1 MACTVALALAPIYR
15 ATHPRPVHC
24 LAGTLFYSWD
34 WGWGGCVLCA
44 SLELHWLGGRQD
56 RLVAATEEGGEV
68 VVWIVGS
75 AEEVNLYVVTHI
87 HCEGSVCFVLC
98 G

>member
-1 MACTVALALAPIYR
+1 MACGAALTLAPIYR

-24 LAGTLFYSWD
+24 LASALFYSRS
-34 WGWGGCVLCA
+34 WGGCVLCA
-44 SLELHWLGGRQD
+44 SLELHWLGGGQD

-75 AEEVNLYVVTHI
+75 AEEVNLYVVAHI
-87 HCEGSVCFVLC
+87 HCEGSVCAVLC